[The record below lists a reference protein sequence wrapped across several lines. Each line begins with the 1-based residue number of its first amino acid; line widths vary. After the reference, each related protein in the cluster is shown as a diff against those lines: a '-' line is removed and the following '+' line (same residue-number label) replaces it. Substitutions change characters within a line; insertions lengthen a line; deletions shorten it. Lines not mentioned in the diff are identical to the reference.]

1 MLPLVA
7 AKPLSPAAAALARR
21 VLATGANGPEGAAQ
35 DRDLAGARIAALIA
49 QGGIKDAGTILSRTS
64 GLESNPAMAQAG
76 AEAALLAG
84 QDERACAIGDGT
96 ASGREEIYWLRLRA
110 YCRARGPVRR
120 RSRDL
125 RPGPGG
131 GARRHLRAVD
141 GRQAGRDRK
150 SRRGLAAG
158 RAGLC
163 AVAQPG
169 AGPRGRDPA
178 PAVAAALAASE
189 PAAAT
194 WNIESGPGPLQ
205 AAMAAVAAGDLAGAQ
220 TLRAGLT
227 ADATPVNEL
236 ALLDALIAAAAGKPD
251 GPTLDRLV
259 ERGAVSDAKTRGKM
273 QNAAILLAALGA
285 PMTPQAR
292 GEFAKFAGAE
302 AGKATVARGLG
313 AGPGR
318 RGEADGRERAAG
330 AVDQRRCGRRG
341 ACDRRSGADHPRAA
355 AGRAG
360 GRRARLRRRRAA
372 GAEMSGAGWIEA
384 FLEMMAGERASARNT
399 LTAYG
404 KDLADAQAFLKGRGV
419 DLSTAGA
426 EQIEAYFA
434 ALSDRGMSPATAARR
449 RSAVRQFYRF
459 VLGEGWRSDDPSR
472 RVDAPKKGRPLP
484 KVLSRAEVDA
494 IIAAA
499 GARDGGQ
506 GLRLACMVELA
517 YASGLRISELTAL
530 PLSVLARDPAYLIVK
545 GKGGKERLAPLNE
558 AARAAVKAYLEVR
571 KDFLPKGDGANPW
584 LFPSR
589 SKAGRLTPRRFAQL
603 LDEAAADA
611 GIDPAR
617 VSPHV
622 LRHAFATHLLEGGAD
637 LRVVQKLL
645 GHADIATTQIYTHV
659 AGERLREVVQTKHP
673 LAKK

>member
-1 MLPLVA
+1 M
-7 AKPLSPAAAALARR
+7 
-21 VLATGANGPEGAAQ
+21 
-35 DRDLAGARIAALIA
+35 
-49 QGGIKDAGTILSRTS
+49 
-64 GLESNPAMAQAG
+64 
-76 AEAALLAG
+76 
-84 QDERACAIGDGT
+84 
-96 ASGREEIYWLRLRA
+96 
-110 YCRARGPVRR
+110 
-120 RSRDL
+120 
-125 RPGPGG
+125 
-131 GARRHLRAVD
+131 
-141 GRQAGRDRK
+141 
-150 SRRGLAAG
+150 
-158 RAGLC
+158 
-163 AVAQPG
+163 
-169 AGPRGRDPA
+169 
-178 PAVAAALAASE
+178 
-189 PAAAT
+189 
-194 WNIESGPGPLQ
+194 
-205 AAMAAVAAGDLAGAQ
+205 
-220 TLRAGLT
+220 
-227 ADATPVNEL
+227 
-236 ALLDALIAAAAGKPD
+236 
-251 GPTLDRLV
+251 
-259 ERGAVSDAKTRGKM
+259 
-273 QNAAILLAALGA
+273 
-285 PMTPQAR
+285 
-292 GEFAKFAGAE
+292 
-302 AGKATVARGLG
+302 
-313 AGPGR
+313 
-318 RGEADGRERAAG
+318 
-330 AVDQRRCGRRG
+330 
-341 ACDRRSGADHPRAA
+341 SGAD
-355 AGRAG
+355 
-360 GRRARLRRRRAA
+360 
-372 GAEMSGAGWIEA
+372 WIEA

-404 KDLADAQAFLKGRGV
+404 KDLADAQAFLKGRGA
-419 DLSTAGA
+419 DLSNARP

-499 GARDGGQ
+499 GARDGAQ

-545 GKGGKERLAPLNE
+545 GKGGKERLAPLND

-571 KDFLPKGDGANPW
+571 KGFLPKGDAANPW

-659 AGERLREVVQTKHP
+659 AGERLREVVASKHP